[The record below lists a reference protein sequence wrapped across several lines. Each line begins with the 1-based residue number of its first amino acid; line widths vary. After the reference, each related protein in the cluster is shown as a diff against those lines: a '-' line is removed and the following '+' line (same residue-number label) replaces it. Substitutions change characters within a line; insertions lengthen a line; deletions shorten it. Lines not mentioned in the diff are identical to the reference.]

1 MQSVLPILARVSHLT
16 HHTAGTTNSVLT
28 TRHSIVSVPAGGVF
42 LLVYDI
48 ALA

>member
-1 MQSVLPILARVSHLT
+1 MQSALPILARVSHLT
-16 HHTAGTTNSVLT
+16 HHAAGTTNGVLT
-28 TRHSIVSVPAGGVF
+28 ARHSVASVSVGGVF